1 MLFSWD
7 SNKAQQNVKKHGV
20 SFELAQTVFDD
31 PLHLSILDFKSKI
44 EERWVTIGMS
54 AHVRTLVVVHA
65 YRVTKNEE
73 EIIRIIS
80 ARKAT
85 RREVRQYEEGI

>member
-7 SNKAQQNVKKHGV
+7 HAKAETNLRKHGV

-31 PLHLSILDFKSKI
+31 PLHLSALESKTTH
-44 EERWVTIGMS
+44 EERWITIGR
-54 AHVRTLVVVHA
+54 VVNQRTVVVVHM
-65 YRVTKNEE
+65 YRLRSDGEE
-73 EIIRIIS
+73 HIHIIS

-85 RREVRQYEEGI
+85 KQEVRQYEKGI